1 MIQKL
6 QCSDQHA
13 HRRLRVGVRGGVQP
27 AAVGEQRTTLA
38 GGGEGSRSRSGAAQ
52 RAGGASPAE
61 AEVLR
66 NLTEVAAGLGV
77 AVEGEDGVQDE
88 VAVGAAEG
96 EEACAHL
103 LENDELVRWE

>member
-1 MIQKL
+1 MQL
-6 QCSDQHA
+6 CCCCCCCCYA
-13 HRRLRVGVRGGVQP
+13 
-27 AAVGEQRTTLA
+27 
-38 GGGEGSRSRSGAAQ
+38 AAQ

-77 AVEGEDGVQDE
+77 AVEGEDGVQGE

-96 EEACAHL
+96 EEASIPAQTCWSTTSLCGGHDYDAPNASGSVPR
-103 LENDELVRWE
+103 EAAP